1 MTFLQVECGV
11 AEGNYSFDNS
21 RGKKGCAVEW
31 ALKGWEIIELAM
43 GNESS
48 LYQSRSRSSVDL

>member
-1 MTFLQVECGV
+1 MEWQKGITALITAGGQ
-11 AEGNYSFDNS
+11 
-21 RGKKGCAVEW
+21 KGCAVEW
-31 ALKGWEIIELAM
+31 ALKGWEITELAM